1 MTFSKLSGIFANEL
15 MTMINN
21 IRSKFQ
27 CLFFSDKY
35 FAQKNMNSSSLKCKA
50 SDCILIPLS
59 KFFKSITTNL
69 RILIRKHQHYGT
81 QSLSLKLNQMVLLPT
96 NRRKSHLIE
105 LKIKYL

>member
-1 MTFSKLSGIFANEL
+1 MSNNSCNLTIVLSFIFFRYLSFMTFSKLSGIFANEL

-50 SDCILIPLS
+50 SDCILNPLS
-59 KFFKSITTNL
+59 KFFKSTTTYL
-69 RILIRKHQHYGT
+69 QILVRK
-81 QSLSLKLNQMVLLPT
+81 NQ
-96 NRRKSHLIE
+96 R
-105 LKIKYL
+105 